1 MLARGGWFSPP
12 ESLLSLAML
21 TAQSLFRRGSPS
33 TKLEKTCTVGSITV
47 APSSVSTVTTF
58 ASLALATAL
67 LRRGRLREREL
78 RRRRL
83 LAAAASDSDESV
95 SLQIWSPAL
104 VSCRLTSNV
113 PTSLEAA
120 ATDRRLTGLDRELWR
135 RRVLGA
141 ASPLL
146 AADGLF
152 FLGGDKLGRYQT
164 RSPVSASR
172 IRAPVARNLA
182 SGCGMHS

>member
-47 APSSVSTVTTF
+47 APSSVSTVTAF
-58 ASLALATAL
+58 ASLALATA
-67 LRRGRLREREL
+67 RRLREREL

>member
-47 APSSVSTVTTF
+47 APSSVRTLTAF
-58 ASLALATAL
+58 ASLALA
-67 LRRGRLREREL
+67 RGRLREREL